1 MSPLPWPTKIYLWAL
16 KIMQRS
22 AQLNWCLESWY
33 SINYLYLL
41 RTTGFFVIAIAFIG
55 FLQTN
60 WTNYRTTTDTCI
72 IDFIAAP
79 MLTITHSTLCC
90 TMDGLFMTLGYWQV
104 KGTSCSKLSTS
115 LVFDQMSGVLNKHFR
130 QMRNQSLGTPTFL
143 CQMSNIDR
151 IMAITILTNKIMR
164 SSDSGLRLCYTYA
177 IEWRCIPN
185 LPIDYRIKRLFRLN

>member
-1 MSPLPWPTKIYLWAL
+1 MSPLPWPTRICFWVL

-60 WTNYRTTTDTCI
+60 WTDYRTTTDTYI

-79 MLTITHSTLCC
+79 MLTITHSTHMLY
-90 TMDGLFMTLGYWQV
+90 DGWSIYDIGLLASQ
-104 KGTSCSKLSTS
+104 GTSCSKLSTS
-115 LVFDQMSGVLNKHFR
+115 LVFDQMSGVLYEHFR
-130 QMRNQSLGTPTFL
+130 QMRNQSLGTSTFL

-164 SSDSGLRLCYTYA
+164 SSDWSSALLHLCYRMTTHYQFTY
-177 IEWRCIPN
+177 
-185 LPIDYRIKRLFRLN
+185 RL